1 MLNIPILRN
10 SVLKSGVLNSKK
22 ILNNNIPQDIKNI
35 KYTPTNIK
43 DSLEI
48 AGKGAEGIVYKI
60 KNSNFALKINNNKKI
75 EKELNNPINLAVNK
89 LDKTNHVKAKI
100 GNNIN
105 IMEYIE
111 GEAISPNISNNELS
125 TEKIKECLKYIYNA
139 ANDGFR
145 HDFGGKNILFNK
157 KNGKLTP
164 IDFLQRRAGYKENI
178 INNTFIQLYPTAQT
192 SEDVNKLLS
201 KISLAFVELLK
212 DNTITTKGLKNISGD
227 LKLTKDIIITNK
239 QFNNSATFVT
249 SLEKKLQNLIN
260 KKSNQGI
267 SKEFNDEYIKALEVL
282 ENELKSHI

>member
-35 KYTPTNIK
+35 KYPPTNIK

-75 EKELNNPINLAVNK
+75 EKELNNPINLAVNN

-111 GEAISPNISNNELS
+111 GESISLNISNNELS

-157 KNGKLTP
+157 KNGNLTP
-164 IDFLQRRAGYKENI
+164 IDFLPRRAGYKENI
-178 INNTFIQLYPTAQT
+178 INNTFIQLYPTAKT
-192 SEDVNKLLS
+192 SEDINKLLS

-212 DNTITTKGLKNISGD
+212 DNTITTKRLKNISGD
-227 LKLTKDIIITNK
+227 LKLTKDIIISNK
-239 QFNNSATFVT
+239 QFNNSATFVS
-249 SLEKKLQNLIN
+249 SLEKKLQDLIN

-267 SKEFNDEYIKALEVL
+267 SKDFHDDYIKALEAL
-282 ENELKSHI
+282 ENELKGYI